1 MSSLETRP
9 LSATTL
15 EIQEPE
21 ADLSDSSVAPG
32 PWDLPAMLDAYERA
46 VILASLAAADGH
58 QRRAA
63 RLLGIG
69 ATTLSQKMKRLD
81 LRGVA
86 LLPTVRGVARADPN
100 HALGSGALGPRDEF
114 RWRGRLPAGHR
125 VEVKAVNGDIRVEPA
140 AGDTMEVV
148 ALKYLASGAPPGVSI
163 EIVVAQLELGLNISA
178 HYSARATRGGAT
190 GDPQVVSPSH
200 FPPPEEL
207 RVTFL
212 VRVPRDITLDVQ
224 TLNGDIQVLGVVGR
238 IRAESARGSVY
249 VSPGRPR

>member
-1 MSSLETRP
+1 

-32 PWDLPAMLDAYERA
+32 PWDLPAILDAYERA

-69 ATTLSQKMKRLD
+69 ATTLNQKMKRLH

-86 LLPTVRGVARADPN
+86 LLPTVRGFARADPN
-100 HALGSGALGPRDEF
+100 ALGSGALGPRDEF

-125 VEVKAVNGDIRVEPA
+125 VEVRAVNGDINVEPA
-140 AGDTMEVV
+140 AGDAMEVV
-148 ALKYLASGAPPGVSI
+148 ALKYLGSGAPPGVSI

-178 HYSARATRGGAT
+178 HYSARTARGGST
-190 GDPQVVSPSH
+190 GDPQLVSPPH
-200 FPPPEEL
+200 FPAPEEL
-207 RVTFL
+207 RVNFL

-224 TLNGDIQVLGVVGR
+224 TLNGDIQVLGVAGR